1 MPTVGL
7 PLRPIIRLK
16 MRKPLIEKESTH
28 TTPGLSLKCR
38 TNT

>member
-1 MPTVGL
+1 
-7 PLRPIIRLK
+7 